1 MTLLVILGIAVVAI
15 GLVLVGWQLDNRN
28 EKVRQRGFH
37 HRS

>member
-15 GLVLVGWQLDNRN
+15 GAVLVGWRLDKRN
-28 EKVRQRGFH
+28 EKERQRGFH